1 MFKPINVPALK
12 NTSRFVCV
20 FALTVMLAGC
30 IGQSTTRMGMVKD
43 PKTGLMFGSVI
54 EKSLVTDA
62 SLYTNKKIKVRT
74 RNTSG
79 DVAFGLREF
88 TDRLRAAYAANG
100 YEPTT
105 KDDFGL
111 LIDVNVKYSGQIQT
125 NMATE
130 FGFLGAVG
138 GGLAGASQT
147 SDTIGTAAGAAA
159 GATVGAVLG
168 SFITEDTYIIIA
180 RVTFGVLKEY
190 RRSKKKITF
199 SRSEKLKNIDDP
211 DEDEKVYKRAF
222 KKGYST
228 DIAVFAGGRNVTQAE
243 IASQVRQRIVRIVSD
258 FI

>member
-1 MFKPINVPALK
+1 
-12 NTSRFVCV
+12 
-20 FALTVMLAGC
+20 
-30 IGQSTTRMGMVKD
+30 
-43 PKTGLMFGSVI
+43 MFGSVI
-54 EKSLVTDA
+54 EKTLVTD
-62 SLYTNKKIKVRT
+62 SSFYTNKKIKVRT

-79 DVAFGLREF
+79 DVAFGLKQF
-88 TDRLRAAYAANG
+88 ADKLRAAYAANG

-130 FGFLGAVG
+130 YGFLGGVG
-138 GGLAGASQT
+138 GGLTGAAKSG
-147 SDTIGTAAGAAA
+147 DNFGIAAGAAA

-180 RVTFGVLKEY
+180 RVTFGILKEY
-190 RRSKKKITF
+190 KRSKKKITF
-199 SRSEKLKNIDDP
+199 SRSQKLKNIDDP
-211 DEDEKVYKRAF
+211 DEDEKVYKRVF

-228 DIAVFAGGRNVTQAE
+228 NIAVFAGGDNTPQSKIAE
-243 IASQVRQRIVRIVSD
+243 QVRQRIIRIVSD